1 MDKVILDLFR
11 SIFKL
16 LKVKVRWSI
25 LYYYKRK
32 ILFSLFREMDYV
44 ALSINLLKTTDAVTW
59 FFKCEKD
66 RSIASECPVFQVES
80 MTRLLMQTK
89 KNRGTSRTEYRVWLQ
104 TIWRPTYLFSKKKNW
119 PVFHNFHRQSA
130 FLNSAENLYTNL
142 CQVPLASQENTSCF

>member
-1 MDKVILDLFR
+1 MHKVILDLFR

-44 ALSINLLKTTDAVTW
+44 ALSINLLKTTDAVKW

-66 RSIASECPVFQVES
+66 KSIASECPVFQVNQWLGYWCKL
-80 MTRLLMQTK
+80 RK
-89 KNRGTSRTEYRVWLQ
+89 TEEQVVRNIGFDCRQFEDQPICFLKRRIDQ
-104 TIWRPTYLFSKKKNW
+104 SFIISTDSKFS
-119 PVFHNFHRQSA
+119 
-130 FLNSAENLYTNL
+130 
-142 CQVPLASQENTSCF
+142 

>member
-44 ALSINLLKTTDAVTW
+44 ALSINLLKTTDAV
-59 FFKCEKD
+59 K
-66 RSIASECPVFQVES
+66 
-80 MTRLLMQTK
+80 
-89 KNRGTSRTEYRVWLQ
+89 
-104 TIWRPTYLFSKKKNW
+104 
-119 PVFHNFHRQSA
+119 
-130 FLNSAENLYTNL
+130 
-142 CQVPLASQENTSCF
+142 